1 MECQRGLAT
10 RKVSLKR
17 VKCNKR
23 DMFYVLLE
31 VTVQQSA
38 VAALGVGCVLS
49 NYSSQRV
56 FVFGLYTSIL
66 QIPLTI
72 NMKCFQQLTT
82 SVVQRGTHVDMA
94 TGHCATCEY
103 AVIKKLRVTT
113 MWVNRPL
120 QVSQLGQLSLSSFRG
135 R

>member
-49 NYSSQRV
+49 NYSSLSEGIRV
-56 FVFGLYTSIL
+56 R
-66 QIPLTI
+66 
-72 NMKCFQQLTT
+72 
-82 SVVQRGTHVDMA
+82 VVYEHFANSTD
-94 TGHCATCEY
+94 Y
-103 AVIKKLRVTT
+103 
-113 MWVNRPL
+113 
-120 QVSQLGQLSLSSFRG
+120 
-135 R
+135 